1 MTVGTANYGLR
12 VRLGV
17 QPFLGRKSQLTYL
30 HRPHC
35 APVASPSCPPPFLCC
50 LCRNLTNLHAPE
62 NSIQVG
68 EWKVARAALNRLLD
82 MEKLQPNGAG
92 RSNKGK
98 GRRGSELAGGEMTAC
113 DWRVNNADWWEHFNW
128 TELSCSEI
136 ECRQL
141 NEQRRC
147 QEIRSKKSNSEQKLC
162 ADPKKAAWILEK
174 PINQAKS
181 SQFNI
186 VKVEQQLLK
195 NC

>member
-1 MTVGTANYGLR
+1 MDCECDSECNRFWA
-12 VRLGV
+12 
-17 QPFLGRKSQLTYL
+17 GRASLLTYIGRIA
-30 HRPHC
+30 HRLPPLPVHPPLPVLPVQQLDKSSC
-35 APVASPSCPPPFLCC
+35 AWKFHPSRRVESCKSC
-50 LCRNLTNLHAPE
+50 LESFIGYGKAATERGRQVKQGEGEERKWAGWRWNDCMWLEGKQCRL
-62 NSIQVG
+62 
-68 EWKVARAALNRLLD
+68 
-82 MEKLQPNGAG
+82 MGAFQ
-92 RSNKGK
+92 
-98 GRRGSELAGGEMTAC
+98 L
-113 DWRVNNADWWEHFNW
+113 NW